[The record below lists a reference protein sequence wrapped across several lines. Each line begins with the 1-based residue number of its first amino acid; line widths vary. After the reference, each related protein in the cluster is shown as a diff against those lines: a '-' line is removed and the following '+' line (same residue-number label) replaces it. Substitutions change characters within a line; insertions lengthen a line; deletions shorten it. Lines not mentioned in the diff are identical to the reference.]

1 MESTIFIIGRVLLG
15 SYFIY
20 SGYNHF
26 ALINMMSGYAQS
38 KGVPSPKVA
47 VGFSGLLLLIG
58 GLSILLGVYPTI
70 GVIALV
76 LFLLP
81 VSFMMHAF
89 WKIQDPQMKMG
100 ERVNFLKNGA
110 LLGATLML
118 FALPQPWP
126 VSLF

>member
-47 VGFSGLLLLIG
+47 VGFSGLLLFIG

-81 VSFMMHAF
+81 VSITMHAF
-89 WKIQDPQMKMG
+89 WKIQDSQLKMG

>member
-1 MESTIFIIGRVLLG
+1 VESTIFIIGRVLLG

>member
-81 VSFMMHAF
+81 VSFMTHAF